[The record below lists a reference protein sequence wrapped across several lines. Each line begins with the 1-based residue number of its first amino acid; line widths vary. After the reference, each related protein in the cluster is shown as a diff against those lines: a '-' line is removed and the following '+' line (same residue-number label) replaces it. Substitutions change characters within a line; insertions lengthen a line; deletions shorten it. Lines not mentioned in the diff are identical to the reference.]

1 MAQIIVNDLKRGD
14 VFQKD
19 SIPYIVIDITKQT
32 PSARG
37 ANMLIKI
44 KGRNLLT
51 GQVIDMTFKG
61 GDTLDQP
68 DFERRPGQFLYQ
80 NNEEFVFMDMESYE
94 QHILHEDQ
102 IGDRKPFL
110 MEGLDVV
117 LHIFNGHVINIDL
130 PITVEQTI
138 VECEPVL
145 KASTAAAQTKSAV
158 TETGL
163 VIQVP
168 SYMKEGERIKI
179 DTREKRY
186 ISRA

>member
-1 MAQIIVNDLKRGD
+1 MAQIIVNDLKRGE

-19 SIPYIVIDITKQT
+19 NTPYIVIDITKQT

-51 GQVIDMTFKG
+51 GHVIDMTFKG
-61 GDTLDQP
+61 GDTVEEP

-80 NNEEFVFMDMESYE
+80 NNEEFVFMDRESYE
-94 QHILHEDQ
+94 QHTLHEEQ

-110 MEGLDVV
+110 MEGLEVV
-117 LHIFNGHVINIDL
+117 LHIFKGHVINIDL
-130 PITVEQTI
+130 PVTVEQTI
-138 VECEPVL
+138 VECEPVM
-145 KASTAAAQTKSAV
+145 KGSTVTAQTKSAV

-168 SYMKEGERIKI
+168 AYMKDGERIKI

>member
-1 MAQIIVNDLKRGD
+1 MAQIIVNDLKKGGI
-14 VFQKD
+14 FQKEGT
-19 SIPYIVIDITKQT
+19 PFVVMDISKQT

-44 KGRNLLT
+44 RGRNLLT
-51 GQVIDMTFKG
+51 GQVMDMSFKG
-61 GDTLDQP
+61 GDAVDEP
-68 DFERRPGQFLYQ
+68 DFEKRNGQFLYQ
-80 NNEEFVFMDMESYE
+80 NGNEFIFMDLETYE
-94 QHILHEDQ
+94 QHTLDEEQ
-102 IGDRKPFL
+102 IDDRKPFL

-117 LHIFNGHVINIDL
+117 LHIFNGNIINMDL

-145 KASTAAAQTKSAV
+145 RGSTAAAQSKSAV

-163 VIQVP
+163 VLQVP

>member
-1 MAQIIVNDLKRGD
+1 MAQIIVNDLKRGE

-19 SIPYIVIDITKQT
+19 DTPYIIIDITKQT

-44 KGRNLLT
+44 KGKNLLT
-51 GQVIDMTFKG
+51 SQIMDMTFKG
-61 GDTLDQP
+61 GDTVDEP
-68 DFERRPGQFLYQ
+68 DFERRSGQFLYQ
-80 NNEEFVFMDMESYE
+80 NNEEFVFMDLESYE
-94 QHILHEDQ
+94 QHTLHEEQ

-110 MEGLDVV
+110 MEGLEVV

-130 PITVEQTI
+130 PLTVEQTI

-145 KASTAAAQTKSAV
+145 RGSTATAQTKSAV

-163 VIQVP
+163 VVQVP
-168 SYMKEGERIKI
+168 AYMKDGERIKI

-186 ISRA
+186 ISRT